1 MPKKIYNSFTS
12 FLPPVNCDESA
23 TRLPSVAAEIL
34 FPVHSTIVLEEVL
47 CASQKTRAQH
57 AANGSLVSGL

>member
-12 FLPPVNCDESA
+12 FFPPVNCDESP
-23 TRLPSVAAEIL
+23 TLLPSAATEIL
-34 FPVHSTIVLEEVL
+34 FRVHSTIVLEEVL

-57 AANGSLVSGL
+57 AANGS

>member
-12 FLPPVNCDESA
+12 FLPPVNCDEAA

-34 FPVHSTIVLEEVL
+34 FPVHSTILRRFYALLKRRVRNMQPTVP
-47 CASQKTRAQH
+47 
-57 AANGSLVSGL
+57 